1 MQTSNDDLVGR
12 VACGAFT
19 RRRLIQGFVAI
30 VAPAASAASA
40 RARNRVAQPPAA
52 NALGEAVPYS
62 PAVLPP
68 GIRSRFV
75 NNINGL
81 RMHVLEA
88 GFDVPGRPGV
98 VLLHGF
104 PELAYSWR
112 KVMVPI
118 ASAGFHVIA
127 PDLRGYGRTTGTN
140 VQYDEDLGPFRTLN
154 EVRDIVDWYRRS
166 ATAPWRRWSGT
177 TSGRLLRPGAPWCGR
192 TCSAPSR

>member
-1 MQTSNDDLVGR
+1 MQTSIDGVIGR

-30 VAPAASAASA
+30 VAPAALATSA
-40 RARNRVAQPPAA
+40 RARNRVAQAPAA
-52 NALGEAVPYS
+52 NAAGEAVPYN

-88 GFDVPGRPGV
+88 GFEVPGRPGV

-112 KVMVPI
+112 TVMVPI

-140 VQYDEDLGPFRTLN
+140 VKYDEDLGPFRTLN
-154 EVRDIVDWYRRS
+154 E
-166 ATAPWRRWSGT
+166 
-177 TSGRLLRPGAPWCGR
+177 
-192 TCSAPSR
+192 